1 MKKFFYLMCLC
12 LFAGVA
18 VMTSC
23 NKVEKPEIEMSSLK
37 EGTVE
42 NGNIITHV
50 FINDTQYVF
59 LFTATFDSNNKCDS
73 FLHQVVY
80 VTVAAAQEG
89 LPKWQ
94 KDFDDPENVSI
105 KSNVITW
112 NRTKSFKGQSKQDI
126 LDFFQNW

>member
-12 LFAGVA
+12 LFASVA

-23 NKVEKPEIEMSSLK
+23 NKEEKPEIEMSSLK
-37 EGTVE
+37 EGTTE
-42 NGNIITHV
+42 NGNTIQHV

-80 VTVAAAQEG
+80 VTVALAQEK
-89 LPKWQ
+89 LPVWQ
-94 KDFDDPENVSI
+94 EEFDDPDNVSI
-105 KSNVITW
+105 KSNVITCD
-112 NRTKSFKGQSKQDI
+112 RTASFKGKSKQDI
-126 LDFFQNW
+126 LDFFENW

>member
-12 LFAGVA
+12 LFACVA

-23 NKVEKPEIEMSSLK
+23 NKEKPEIEMSSLK

-42 NGNIITHV
+42 DGNTITHV
-50 FINDTQYVF
+50 FINDTEYVF
-59 LFTATFDSNNKCDS
+59 LFTATFDSNGKCDS
-73 FLHQVVY
+73 FLHQIVY
-80 VTVAAAQEG
+80 VSVAAAEKG

-94 KDFDDPENVSI
+94 EEINDPENLSI

-112 NRTKSFKGQSKQDI
+112 NRTARFKGQSRQDI